1 MFVSYSLEPITHEFL
16 DAIEH
21 CNDAFELAK
30 LALRILAETEA
41 DDFTA
46 SIDPE
51 KVAAA
56 PGDVVE
62 LKKLIGTLLAH
73 REMKKLSRFES

>member
-1 MFVSYSLEPITHEFL
+1 MFASYSLEPITHEFI
-16 DAIEH
+16 DAIDH
-21 CNDAFELAK
+21 CNDARELAK
-30 LALRILAETEA
+30 LALRVIAETET

-46 SIDPE
+46 SINPE
-51 KVAAA
+51 KIAAA

-73 REMKKLSRFES
+73 REMKKLSRFDS

>member
-1 MFVSYSLEPITHEFL
+1 MFANYSLEPITHEFL

-30 LALRILAETEA
+30 LALRIIAETKI

-51 KVAAA
+51 KIAAT
-56 PGDVVE
+56 PGGVVE
-62 LKKLIGTLLAH
+62 LKKFIGTLLAH
-73 REMKKLSRFES
+73 KEIKKLSRFES